1 MIEDDER
8 MAELLKQG
16 LEEQGHAVDVV
27 HDGPD
32 GVWMAT
38 ENRYAAIILDAM
50 LPGLDGFEVAR
61 RMRSAGCWAPVLLLT
76 ARTGVDDRVK
86 GLDAGA
92 DDYLAKPFSFD
103 ELAARLRA
111 LVRRGQPERPVVL
124 EVGDMRLDP
133 ATRRASRGDRELDLT
148 AKELAL
154 LELFMRHPNE
164 LLTRGR
170 IVEELWDFAYDSVSN
185 VVDQHVARLRR
196 KMGPLGE
203 CVLETIRGEGYRLVA
218 APSGAAIAVKP
229 VTTGAMSDAETRSS
243 GDGGGAVGD
252 AETPVSDDR

>member
-1 MIEDDER
+1 MRILVIEDDER

-27 HDGPD
+27 HDGPG

-38 ENRYAAIILDAM
+38 ENHYAAIVLDAM
-50 LPGLDGFEVAR
+50 LPGFDGFEATR
-61 RMRSAGCWAPVLLLT
+61 QMRSADCWAPVLLLT
-76 ARTGVDDRVK
+76 ARTGVTDRVK

-92 DDYLAKPFSFD
+92 DDYLVKPFSFD
-103 ELAARLRA
+103 ELVARLRA
-111 LVRRGQPERPVVL
+111 LVRRGQPARPVVL

-133 ATRRASRGDRELDLT
+133 ATRRASRGVRELDLT
-148 AKELAL
+148 AKEFAL
-154 LELFMRHPNE
+154 LELFMRHPND

-185 VVDQHVARLRR
+185 VVDQHIARLRR

-203 CVLETIRGEGYRLVA
+203 CVIETIRGEGYRLVV
-218 APSGAAIAVKP
+218 APSGTAVAVKP
-229 VTTGAMSDAETRSS
+229 VRASTMSNAETRDSRD
-243 GDGGGAVGD
+243 GDTVRD
-252 AETPVSDDR
+252 AAKR

>member
-1 MIEDDER
+1 M
-8 MAELLKQG
+8 
-16 LEEQGHAVDVV
+16 
-27 HDGPD
+27 
-32 GVWMAT
+32 
-38 ENRYAAIILDAM
+38 
-50 LPGLDGFEVAR
+50 
-61 RMRSAGCWAPVLLLT
+61 
-76 ARTGVDDRVK
+76 K

-124 EVGDMRLDP
+124 EVGDMRFDP
-133 ATRRASRGDRELDLT
+133 VTRRASRGDRELDLT

-196 KMGPLGE
+196 KMGPVGE
-203 CVLETIRGEGYRLVA
+203 CVIETIRGVGYRLVLV
-218 APSGAAIAVKP
+218 PSGAAIAVEP
-229 VTTGAMSDAETRSS
+229 VTTRATSDAETRSS
-243 GDGGGAVGD
+243 GDGGGAVRD
-252 AETPVSDDR
+252 AGQ